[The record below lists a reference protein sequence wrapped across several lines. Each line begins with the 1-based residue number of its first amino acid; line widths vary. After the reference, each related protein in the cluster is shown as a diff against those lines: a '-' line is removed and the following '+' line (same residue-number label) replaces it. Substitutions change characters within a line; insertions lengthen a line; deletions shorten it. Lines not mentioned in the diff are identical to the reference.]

1 MFLVFDGLDT
11 FTTVCLDSRVIL
23 ESDNMF
29 LGHRVDVTEQ
39 LLEDDRQSHTLE
51 VKFDSALLKAR
62 EIQKKYPDHEWVG
75 FNGETARLAVRKAQ
89 YHWGWDWG
97 PILMT
102 AGIWRDVRLEVYNA
116 RIADIW
122 TEIKLSGDHR
132 VVSITAYAKLESNH
146 ALDDC
151 QGNFSLTFN
160 GKVVCCQIIPLNSA
174 GEYTTIFTVD
184 QPKLWWPNGYGEQT
198 LYELTFTIID
208 GSDSTIH
215 QLTKKIGI
223 RTAEV
228 VQKPDKHGKSFFF
241 RINGVDIFCGGSC
254 WIPADSLLPRISAE
268 KYRKWIK
275 LMTRGNQVM
284 IRWVR
289 INRIS
294 SDQLSN

>member
-1 MFLVFDGLDT
+1 MFDGLDT
-11 FTTVCLDSRVIL
+11 FSTVSLDGKVIL

-39 LLEDDRQSHTLE
+39 LREDDKQSHTLE
-51 VKFDSALLKAR
+51 ITFDSALLKAR
-62 EIQKKYPDHEWVG
+62 EIQKKYPDHKWVC

-122 TEIKLSGDHR
+122 AEIKLSADHGAAH
-132 VVSITAYAKLESNH
+132 VIAHAEIESSH
-146 ALDDC
+146 ALKEY
-151 QGNFSLTFN
+151 QGAFSLTFKGEELSRQIVPLKFD
-160 GKVVCCQIIPLNSA
+160 GK
-174 GEYTTIFTVD
+174 YTTTFNVD
-184 QPKLWWPNGYGEQT
+184 QPKLWWPNGYGEPN
-198 LYELTFTIID
+198 LYELSFTITD
-208 GSDSTIH
+208 ESDNTLHHSS
-215 QLTKKIGI
+215 KKIGI
-223 RTAEV
+223 RTVEV

-254 WIPADSLLPRISAE
+254 WIPADSLLPRVSAE

-284 IRWVR
+284 IR
-289 INRIS
+289 
-294 SDQLSN
+294 

>member
-1 MFLVFDGLDT
+1 MFDGLDT
-11 FTTVCLDSRVIL
+11 FSTVCLDGKVIL

-39 LLEDDRQSHTLE
+39 LLEDNKQSHSLE
-51 VKFDSALLKAR
+51 VTFDSALLKAR
-62 EIQKKYPDHEWVG
+62 EIQKQYPDHKWVG

-122 TEIKLSGDHR
+122 TEIKVSGDHR
-132 VVSITAYAKLESNH
+132 IAHITAIAKLESSH
-146 ALDDC
+146 ALDEY
-151 QGNFSLTFN
+151 QGTFSLTFK
-160 GKVVCCQIIPLNSA
+160 GKDVSRQIIPLKSD
-174 GEYTTIFTVD
+174 GEYTTTFIVD
-184 QPKLWWPNGYGEQT
+184 RPELWWPNGYGEQN
-198 LYELTFTIID
+198 LYELSFTITD
-208 GSDSTIH
+208 GGDKKLHQST
-215 QLTKKIGI
+215 KRIGI

-228 VQKPDKHGKSFFF
+228 IQRPDKHGKSFFF

-254 WIPADSLLPRISAE
+254 WIPADSLLPRVSAE
-268 KYRKWIK
+268 KYRKCIK

-284 IRWVR
+284 IR
-289 INRIS
+289 
-294 SDQLSN
+294 

>member
-1 MFLVFDGLDT
+1 MFDGLDT
-11 FTTVCLDSRVIL
+11 FSTVSLDGKVIL

-39 LLEDDRQSHTLE
+39 LREDDKQSHTLE
-51 VKFDSALLKAR
+51 ITFDSALLKAR
-62 EIQKKYPDHEWVG
+62 EIQKKYPDHKWVC

-122 TEIKLSGDHR
+122 AEIKLSADHGAAH
-132 VVSITAYAKLESNH
+132 VIAHAEIESSH
-146 ALDDC
+146 ALKEY
-151 QGNFSLTFN
+151 QGAFSLTFKGEELSRQIVPLKFD
-160 GKVVCCQIIPLNSA
+160 GK
-174 GEYTTIFTVD
+174 YTTTFNVD
-184 QPKLWWPNGYGEQT
+184 QPKLWWPNGYGEPN
-198 LYELTFTIID
+198 LYELSFTITD
-208 GSDSTIH
+208 GSDNTLHHSN
-215 QLTKKIGI
+215 KKIGI

-254 WIPADSLLPRISAE
+254 WIPADSLLPRVSAE

-284 IRWVR
+284 IR
-289 INRIS
+289 
-294 SDQLSN
+294 